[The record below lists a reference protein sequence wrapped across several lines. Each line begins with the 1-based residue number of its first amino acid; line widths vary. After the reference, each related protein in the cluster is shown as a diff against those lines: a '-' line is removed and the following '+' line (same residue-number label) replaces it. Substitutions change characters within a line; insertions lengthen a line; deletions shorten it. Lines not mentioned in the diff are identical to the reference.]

1 MKISILT
8 LFPNLISNYI
18 SESIIKRAILKN
30 KVELEVIDIRDH
42 TTYDHNQVDDYQF
55 GGGAGMLLMIEP
67 VVRALNSIK
76 TKESFTILT
85 SPQGVT
91 LNNYISRELS
101 IKHKHIIL
109 ICGHYEGVD
118 ARIMNYVDMELSIG
132 DYVITGGEL
141 SSLVIADSI
150 IRLIDG
156 VITKESHEN
165 DSFENNLLDYDS
177 YTKPVEFDGHKVPDV
192 LLSGHHKNINNF
204 RRESQLK
211 NTLNK
216 RSDLLEKAKLSSED
230 QKIIEKLKR
239 GE

>member
-30 KVELEVIDIRDH
+30 KVELEVIDIREH
-42 TTYDHNQVDDYQF
+42 TTYDHKQVDDYQF

-109 ICGHYEGVD
+109 ICGHYEGID

-156 VITKESHEN
+156 VIAKESHEN

-177 YTKPVEFDGHKVPDV
+177 YTKPVEFDGHKVPEV
-192 LLSGHHKNINNF
+192 LISGHHKNINNF

-211 NTLNK
+211 NTFNK
-216 RSDLLEKAKLSSED
+216 RNDLLKKAKLSSED
-230 QKIIEKLKR
+230 QMIIEKLKR